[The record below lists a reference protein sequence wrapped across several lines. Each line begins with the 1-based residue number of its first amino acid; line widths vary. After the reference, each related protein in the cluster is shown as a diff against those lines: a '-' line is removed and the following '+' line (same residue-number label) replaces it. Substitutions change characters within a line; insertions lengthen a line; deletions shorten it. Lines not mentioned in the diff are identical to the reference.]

1 LDEWTSFF
9 SSLSLI
15 ISVQFIKAIKSS
27 QEENDRA
34 RRGTKTG
41 PENLNTAG
49 KKAKKKQGHQ
59 GAQAL
64 QMVSSPTKAQETTAA
79 QPKAYNSS
87 N

>member
-1 LDEWTSFF
+1 LDEWPSFF

-49 KKAKKKQGHQ
+49 KKA
-59 GAQAL
+59 
-64 QMVSSPTKAQETTAA
+64 
-79 QPKAYNSS
+79 
-87 N
+87 